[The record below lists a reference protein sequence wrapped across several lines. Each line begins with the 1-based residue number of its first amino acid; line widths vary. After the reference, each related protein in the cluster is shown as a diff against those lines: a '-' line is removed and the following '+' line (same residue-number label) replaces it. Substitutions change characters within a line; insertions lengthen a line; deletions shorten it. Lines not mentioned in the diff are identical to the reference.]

1 VVILVNYGQRNII
14 VKNKIKMT
22 KREILE
28 ERIKEYKSIISWVRE
43 DGDEYEEIP
52 MYEQMIKET
61 QEELN
66 NLNKDE

>member
-1 VVILVNYGQRNII
+1 MNYGQRNII
-14 VKNKIKMT
+14 VKNKMKMT

-52 MYEQMIKET
+52 MYEQMIKEA

>member
-1 VVILVNYGQRNII
+1 VNYGQRNII

>member
-1 VVILVNYGQRNII
+1 MNYGQRNII
-14 VKNKIKMT
+14 VKNKMKMT

-52 MYEQMIKET
+52 MYEQMIKEA

-66 NLNKDE
+66 NLNNDE

>member
-1 VVILVNYGQRNII
+1 MNYGQRNII
-14 VKNKIKMT
+14 VKNQIKMI

-28 ERIKEYKSIISWVRE
+28 ERIKEYKSIIGWVRE

-52 MYEQMIKET
+52 MYEQMIKEA

>member
-1 VVILVNYGQRNII
+1 M
-14 VKNKIKMT
+14 NKVTERQK
-22 KREILE
+22 LE

-52 MYEQMIKET
+52 MYEQMIKEA

>member
-1 VVILVNYGQRNII
+1 
-14 VKNKIKMT
+14 MT

-28 ERIKEYKSIISWVRE
+28 ERIKEYKSIINWVRE

-52 MYEQMIKET
+52 MYEQMIKKT

-66 NLNKDE
+66 NLNNNE

>member
-1 VVILVNYGQRNII
+1 VNYGQRNII
-14 VKNKIKMT
+14 VKNKMKMT
-22 KREILE
+22 KQEILE

-52 MYEQMIKET
+52 MYEQMIKEA

>member
-1 VVILVNYGQRNII
+1 
-14 VKNKIKMT
+14 MT
-22 KREILE
+22 KQEILE

-52 MYEQMIKET
+52 MYEQMIKEA

-66 NLNKDE
+66 NLHNNE

>member
-1 VVILVNYGQRNII
+1 
-14 VKNKIKMT
+14 MT
-22 KREILE
+22 KQEILE

-52 MYEQMIKET
+52 MYEQMIKEA